1 MTKVRKH
8 TTIMV
13 KDSIT
18 PMKQNS
24 ATPRK
29 LFIPLVILALLG
41 FLLFSLTSKTPA
53 PDVTFTTITGK
64 TISMAELKGK
74 MVLVNFWAT
83 DCPGCIAEMP
93 KLIETYN
100 QYHQQGFEMV
110 AVAMSYDPP
119 SQVLNYTS
127 KRQVPFPVMH
137 DSLGEVASRFGNVNL
152 TPTTFIVD
160 KEGRIVRK
168 TIGEMDFAA
177 LHDLLDK
184 ELGKPGKQS

>member
-1 MTKVRKH
+1 
-8 TTIMV
+8 MV

-127 KRQVPFPVMH
+127 KRPVPFPVMH